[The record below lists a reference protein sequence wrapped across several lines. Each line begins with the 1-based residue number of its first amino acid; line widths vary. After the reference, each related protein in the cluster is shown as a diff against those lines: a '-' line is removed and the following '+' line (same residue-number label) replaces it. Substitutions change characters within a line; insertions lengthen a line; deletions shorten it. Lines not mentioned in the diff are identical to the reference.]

1 MTWTKMNF
9 TPNQKRFVANGALWA
24 AYEGFNAAFLSAFA
38 LALGASSTVIGIM
51 SAMPYIA
58 AILAQIPGTKLIE
71 HFGRKKIYVI
81 FSLISRMLWILIILA
96 PYFFTKNPLLV
107 VVITYFLIRMAEYIT
122 DPAWTT
128 TAADII
134 PAKQRGAL
142 FGTRNVF
149 LILGM
154 TIASTLGA
162 IYLDLFPKNTTYGF
176 APMFAIGIVFG
187 LMAVVQFARIK
198 IPDYSDHKH
207 HCIKEFFTQKS
218 VKSFTAI
225 VFFFNFA
232 HAIASPLFVVY
243 ILRNLG
249 LSYKIYIGTVIIS
262 SVMKMLVN
270 PHLGKITDKY
280 GDKPVAVLSII
291 GTAMVPLLYLFITPK
306 TLWIL
311 IPAQIISGIA
321 WAGADIS
328 IFNLL
333 LDFTE
338 PKKRAVQVANY
349 TMITCI
355 PVIFAPIIGGILAD
369 NIKYFIL
376 AGIPFVFLI
385 STILRLVSAGFMMS
399 IKEPRAQKEYKLM
412 FVLRRAVAI
421 HPEKYA
427 ENFVHTVVRKMKPEW
442 KY

>member
-1 MTWTKMNF
+1 MKFNQ
-9 TPNQKRFVANGALWA
+9 NQKRFIANGALWA
-24 AYEGFNAAFLSAFA
+24 VYEGFNAAFLSAFA
-38 LALGASSTVIGIM
+38 LALGASNTVIGIL
-51 SAMPYIA
+51 SAMPFIA
-58 AILAQIPGTKLIE
+58 AILGQIPGTQLVE
-71 HFGRKKIYVI
+71 YFGRKKVYVVS
-81 FSLISRMLWILIILA
+81 SLISRLLWILMILT
-96 PYFFTKNPLLV
+96 PYYFSKHPLLV
-107 VVITYFLIRMAEYIT
+107 VIIAYFLIRLAEYLT

-128 TAADII
+128 TAADIT
-134 PAKQRGAL
+134 PVKNRGAL

-154 TIASTLGA
+154 TVASTIGA

-176 APMFAIGIVFG
+176 TSMFIVGILFG
-187 LMAVVQFARIK
+187 IMAVMQFARIK
-198 IPDYSDHKH
+198 MPPYSDHKH
-207 HCIKEFFTQKS
+207 HCIKEFFTQKA

-225 VFFFNFA
+225 AFFFNFA
-232 HAIASPLFVVY
+232 YAISSPLFAVY
-243 ILRNLG
+243 ILKDLG

-262 SVMKMLVN
+262 SVMKMVSN

-321 WAGADIS
+321 WAGADLS
-328 IFNLL
+328 MFNLL

-338 PKKRAVQVANY
+338 PKKRAVQIANY

-355 PVIFAPIIGGILAD
+355 PLIFAPIIGGILAD
-369 NIKYFIL
+369 NIKYFVL
-376 AGIPFVFLI
+376 AGIPFVFFI
-385 STILRLVSAGFMMS
+385 STVLRLVSAGFMMR
-399 IKEPRAQKEYKLM
+399 IKEPRVQKEYKLM
-412 FVLRRAVAI
+412 FVLRRAVAV

-427 ENFVHTVVRKMKPEW
+427 ENFVHVVVRKMKNEW